1 MFLLVLAIALAVV
14 QPGLQNPWLLK
25 PENFMFGSK
34 YASPCLAS
42 RIYNYCIIIVNPC
55 VIDMQL
61 LKEVWISDIFLTARK

>member
-34 YASPCLAS
+34 YASPWPELAE
-42 RIYNYCIIIVNPC
+42 YIITV
-55 VIDMQL
+55 
-61 LKEVWISDIFLTARK
+61 